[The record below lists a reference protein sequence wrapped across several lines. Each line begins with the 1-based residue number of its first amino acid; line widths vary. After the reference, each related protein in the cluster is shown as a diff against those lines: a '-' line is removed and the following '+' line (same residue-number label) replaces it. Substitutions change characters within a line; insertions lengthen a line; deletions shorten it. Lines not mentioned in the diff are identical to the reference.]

1 MSEIV
6 QPFPIVLYPDPFL
19 NKVARAVKP
28 EEFKVGKADEWVLK
42 DLVERMRITM
52 YAERGIGL
60 AAPQVG
66 IGLRLFVYDIS
77 EDHDPFAAV
86 FNPVFSDMEGSVA
99 EEEGCLSIPDV
110 RAKVKRFAKLKLTGQ
125 NLQGDPIS
133 IVATELLA
141 RVFQHETDHLD
152 GVLFINK
159 LSMASKL
166 MIRRRLHDLEDDYE
180 LQQMK
185 KKRGK

>member
-1 MSEIV
+1 MSETV
-6 QPFPIVLYPDPFL
+6 APFPIVLYPDPFL
-19 NKVARAVKP
+19 NKVARAITP
-28 EEFKVGKADEWVLK
+28 AEFKAGKADEWVLK

-77 EDHDPFAAV
+77 EDHNEFAAV
-86 FNPVFSDMEGSVA
+86 FNPVFSNMEGTVV
-99 EEEGCLSIPDV
+99 EEEGCLSIPEV
-110 RAKVKRFAKLKLTGQ
+110 RAKVKRYAQLKLTGQ
-125 NLQGDPIS
+125 NLQGEPID
-133 IVATELLA
+133 IDATELLA

-159 LSMASKL
+159 LSMTSKL
-166 MIRRRLHDLEDDYE
+166 LVRRLLHELEDDYE